1 MEHNLFYTMKPDWAG
16 MWQRGIREAWA
27 NKMVIKHGSIISAW
41 DHASKKHGEEPET
54 SNRKELLLK
63 KIAISRSETVL
74 DIGGGTGAFAI
85 PLANVAK
92 KVTVIEPSQGMLN
105 KLKDKAGKEKIT
117 NIESICKKWEDV
129 SLDELLELN
138 QGKFDVVLSSHSLYY
153 ITDLHRSFN
162 KMNQAC
168 KGTVYLFIGCSDFS
182 RKEAYEKFYLRLYKK
197 TLPPRP
203 DYCCLYMVLR
213 EIGIEPDIEMINIH
227 IKRPIESLE
236 EYVDK
241 WKEYLDVKELSGD
254 QKEAIEEY
262 LADKIKEE
270 NGKLYYDYQYKNALI
285 YWRAGDGRS
294 G

>member
-1 MEHNLFYTMKPDWAG
+1 MYNQRLGSRFKPQRAAFEKDCYISIRNGAGYRGWHRRICYTSG
-16 MWQRGIREAWA
+16 QRG
-27 NKMVIKHGSIISAW
+27 
-41 DHASKKHGEEPET
+41 
-54 SNRKELLLK
+54 
-63 KIAISRSETVL
+63 
-74 DIGGGTGAFAI
+74 
-85 PLANVAK
+85 K

-105 KLKDKAGKEKIT
+105 KLKETAREVKLT
-117 NIESICKKWEDV
+117 NINSLCKRWEDV
-129 SLDELLELN
+129 SLEALLELN

-182 RKEAYEKFYLRLYKK
+182 RKEAYEKFYFRLYKK
-197 TLPPRP
+197 PLPPRP